1 MSLEE
6 DLFGQKIA
14 KQPVTKSDVRSYLGL
29 TGYYIRDYAGHSVTL
44 TAATRKTAPATVE
57 WSQQLEDE
65 FQYLKQALCSIPSLT
80 IPTQQDSFLLQT
92 DASAVGIGAVLSV
105 KRDNMEK
112 PVAFYSRKLLPTI
125 FCYRSRGFGYC
136 GRCRPLRS
144 VSHWKTVYH
153 RDRPQSTGVSQL
165 MEGYN
170 WSLGSLGS
178 TSAALHLQSGASRR
192 FQERQCRWTI
202 SASLGRSQ
210 YYNHTMMA
218 SGLSKK
224 RGVLC
229 QTPNI

>member
-1 MSLEE
+1 MFHTFP
-6 DLFGQKIA
+6 DH
-14 KQPVTKSDVRSYLGL
+14 PY
-29 TGYYIRDYAGHSVTL
+29 
-44 TAATRKTAPATVE
+44 ATRFVSAPDRCLGSWDWSCIEHEEGQHGKTRGFLFP
-57 WSQQLEDE
+57 
-65 FQYLKQALCSIPSLT
+65 QA
-80 IPTQQDSFLLQT
+80 
-92 DASAVGIGAVLSV
+92 ASKGT
-105 KRDNMEK
+105 
-112 PVAFYSRKLLPTI
+112 TI

-144 VSHWKTVYH
+144 LSHWKTAYH

-165 MEGYN
+165 MN

-192 FQERQCRWTI
+192 FQERQCGWTI

-224 RGVLC
+224 GGGGGGVMPDSQHSTIYYLFMC
-229 QTPNI
+229 LIMQLPLSLIIMQAFACTIQTADSSP